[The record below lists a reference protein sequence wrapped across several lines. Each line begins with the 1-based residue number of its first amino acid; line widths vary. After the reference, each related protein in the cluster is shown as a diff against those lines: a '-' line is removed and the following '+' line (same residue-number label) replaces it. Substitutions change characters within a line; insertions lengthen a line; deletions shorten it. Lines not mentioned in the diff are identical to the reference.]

1 MREGVGQFAFQF
13 QHYGMEF
20 LERNWSILKEAKG
33 DLSELPNDSFS
44 NWVKDARGVHKTMNM
59 GVAYFLAPALLS
71 YMSGY
76 NQTLIEHVGVEML
89 EDMKLLLFS
98 DWDDEEDLE
107 KINREFYGK
116 GIIGSK
122 LGPTFGTLLDVGVAT
137 ELINADE
144 EYLSNILISTGDFT
158 NDDTMGAS
166 AQNIRLLNQFLGRAV
181 DRHLPMSVRTGY
193 GPFSAV
199 AQELTLYPKKQ
210 DEPTLWKDAAPM
222 LKTAFPEY
230 YFDKLEKK
238 SKNKKNKYAGLP
250 LRIQGALLKLD
261 EQAGKR

>member
-1 MREGVGQFAFQF
+1 MHRTVENANRKATAKIAFGSIYKSMDESPEFIKFLESKVSDKGSVESQKKKYAQAYAKNMVLLNHFDYNSYAKARNMREGVGQFAFQF

-107 KINREFYGK
+107 LMQMIQNQIQLNSILMK
-116 GIIGSK
+116 
-122 LGPTFGTLLDVGVAT
+122 
-137 ELINADE
+137 
-144 EYLSNILISTGDFT
+144 YL
-158 NDDTMGAS
+158 
-166 AQNIRLLNQFLGRAV
+166 
-181 DRHLPMSVRTGY
+181 
-193 GPFSAV
+193 
-199 AQELTLYPKKQ
+199 KK
-210 DEPTLWKDAAPM
+210 
-222 LKTAFPEY
+222 
-230 YFDKLEKK
+230 
-238 SKNKKNKYAGLP
+238 
-250 LRIQGALLKLD
+250 
-261 EQAGKR
+261 